1 MRTKQPKTPPAGGP
15 GEPDPMSLLRGG
27 AGTRRQRPVS
37 DIHDIV
43 NRPSPI
49 TTPFTRSPRRASDGK
64 ECDGDSQSNACM
76 PSSRKPGSY
85 LRSCNPDSTG
95 SGDIHSVTG
104 NRNHD
109 RSVSMSN
116 IYMCAKGRNDR
127 LHSQNALHLSH
138 GALNG
143 LVESST
149 DDVDDAAPPGGEM
162 PNMQMPNVAANSTCD
177 LRDVVSSNNTR
188 KLGQY
193 KSQSTYFVYPRDSES
208 SSINSARSRLPC
220 SDLDMNG
227 QSSNSS
233 MRSSSSNSSSGSCL
247 AKGKA
252 LVSARSES
260 HLAIL
265 SGTKQSAEMAVD
277 AGSVQR
283 RLNKGSVVYY
293 HAEMTGRARVSDPA
307 YEPVSSI
314 YIYFIVYGCIV
325 YGCIVYGCI
334 VYGCIVYGCIV
345 YGCIVYG
352 CIVYGCIVN

>member
-1 MRTKQPKTPPAGGP
+1 MLNLYFVDDLVRGVIRKMRTKQPKTPPAGGL

-27 AGTRRQRPVS
+27 AGARRQRPIS

-64 ECDGDSQSNACM
+64 ECDDNSQSNACM

-85 LRSCNPDSTG
+85 LRSCNVDSAG
-95 SGDIHSVTG
+95 SVDIHSVTG

-109 RSVSMSN
+109 RSVSMTN
-116 IYMCAKGRNDR
+116 IYTCAKGRNDR
-127 LHSQNALHLSH
+127 LHSQNAVHLSH

-143 LVESST
+143 LIESST
-149 DDVDDAAPPGGEM
+149 DDVDDAAQPGGEM
-162 PNMQMPNVAANSTCD
+162 QMPNTASNSTCD
-177 LRDVVSSNNTR
+177 LRDVAASNNAR
-188 KLGQY
+188 RLGQY

-208 SSINSARSRLPC
+208 SSINSARSRRPC

-252 LVSARSES
+252 LISARSES
-260 HLAIL
+260 HLAML
-265 SGTKQSAEMAVD
+265 SGTNQSAEAAMD

-314 YIYFIVYGCIV
+314 YIL
-325 YGCIVYGCI
+325 
-334 VYGCIVYGCIV
+334 
-345 YGCIVYG
+345 
-352 CIVYGCIVN
+352 